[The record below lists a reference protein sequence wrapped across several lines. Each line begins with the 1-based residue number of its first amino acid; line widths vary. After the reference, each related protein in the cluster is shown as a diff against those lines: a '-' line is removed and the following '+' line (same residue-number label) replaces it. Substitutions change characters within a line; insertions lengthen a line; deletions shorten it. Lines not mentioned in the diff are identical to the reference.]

1 MIQDFRLTVFVTVAR
16 VLSFTRASVLL
27 NVSQPAISKHIKELE
42 GEFGEALFNRQGNR
56 ISLTQKGRE
65 VLPLVEAILES
76 YYPLNDAISAAENS
90 FEGVIHVGAST
101 TIAQYLLPEILARFN
116 RAYPRIKLSVVS
128 ANSEEVI
135 RLLERK
141 EIELAIIEGDSSS
154 SAVHYTDFV
163 SDEIVLV
170 SAKSRAK
177 GLSISDVER
186 LPLVIREEG
195 SGTLSVVV
203 NALRGRG
210 VARKG
215 LDVRMQLGSS
225 EAIIRY
231 LKASDCYA
239 FLSILVVAEHVAA
252 GSLEVAQIADLEIL
266 RTFRFAT
273 LHGQNGRLVTIFQEF
288 CMGSVG

>member
-42 GEFGEALFNRQGNR
+42 VEFGEALFSRQGNR

-65 VLPLVEAILES
+65 VLPLAELILES
-76 YYPLNDAISAAENS
+76 YYPLNDAISTQENS

-101 TIAQYLLPEILARFN
+101 TIAQYLLPEILAKFN
-116 RAYPRIKLSVVS
+116 RAYPRIRLSVVS

-154 SAVHYTDFV
+154 SAVHYADFV

-170 SAKSRAK
+170 SRK
-177 GLSISDVER
+177 GRGKVLSSSDVEQ

-210 VARKG
+210 VSRKG

-239 FLSILVVAEHVAA
+239 FLSILVVAEHLAA
-252 GSLEVAQIADLEIL
+252 GTLRRVELADLEIL
-266 RTFRFAT
+266 RTLRFAT

>member
-65 VLPLVEAILES
+65 VLPLSEAILES
-76 YYPLNDAISAAENS
+76 YYPLNDAITTEENS

-170 SAKSRAK
+170 SGKSRAK
-177 GLSISDVER
+177 NLSISDVEQ

-203 NALRGRG
+203 HALRECG

-288 CMGSVG
+288 CIGSVG

>member
-42 GEFGEALFNRQGNR
+42 VEFGEALFNRQGNR

-65 VLPLVEAILES
+65 VLPLAELILES
-76 YYPLNDAISAAENS
+76 YYPLNDAISTQENS

-101 TIAQYLLPEILARFN
+101 TIAQYLLPEILAKFN
-116 RAYPRIKLSVVS
+116 RAYPRIRLSVVS

-154 SAVHYTDFV
+154 SAVHYADFV

-170 SAKSRAK
+170 SRK
-177 GLSISDVER
+177 GRGKVLSSSDVEQ

-210 VARKG
+210 VSRKG

-239 FLSILVVAEHVAA
+239 FLSILVVAEHLAA
-252 GSLEVAQIADLEIL
+252 GTLRRVELADLEIL
-266 RTFRFAT
+266 RTLRFAT